1 MPTPPKR
8 KPDSARRANRIIQ
21 QRTLL
26 LLALLGIGTFLLLF
40 AQLYKLQIKQH
51 DELKTLAVRQQTL
64 RTTVEASRGTI
75 YDKNGDI
82 LALSS
87 TAENVCVSPLDVAKN
102 EQDQDLIANG
112 LGEILGVDPGGILD
126 DMKDTASQYK
136 VIKKKVE
143 QETADKVRV
152 FISGNDI
159 KGVFLEP
166 TSKRYYPYS
175 SLAAH
180 VIGFVNANGGAYGLE
195 AVYDEELTGEKGMV
209 VSARDANG
217 NALLYQYEQY
227 FDAENGDSLVT
238 TLDKTVQYYLEKGL
252 EELESRYGTGVG
264 ATGIVMDVNTGGIL
278 AMASLPTYDLNAPAS
293 IYNKEMLAAGMTD
306 EELAAAADTLQN
318 MQWRNK
324 AINDTFQPGST
335 FKILT
340 LAMALEENKVKMS
353 DTFNCPGYVVIEG
366 AKINCSKR
374 APGHG
379 HQDLI
384 TAFANS
390 CNPAFINIGLRLGN
404 TTFYNYMKA
413 FGLTGKTGVDTTGEA
428 SGFVNKEI
436 EYSTLALACYAFG
449 QNFNVTPLSL
459 INAQAACVNGG
470 YLRTPYIVSEV
481 LDQSGNVKYRHDTT
495 PLRQVISEDTSK
507 TVREIMEYEVEHGTG
522 KNGKVAGY
530 RIGGKTGTAD
540 QIDGS
545 VTVSFTCCAPADDP
559 QIMMLLTLSS
569 ASNDTGTYR
578 SGGNMAAPVAS
589 SIMAEILPYLGIEPT
604 YSADELVGVL
614 AVLVGHEA
622 HGDQAALARG
632 IVLGQRGL
640 LDLAGTGGEHQIL
653 GHLVVRD
660 GQHGL
665 DGLIRRELQQV
676 GHVLALGVARALGQ
690 LVGLDAVHAAL
701 VREEQQP
708 VVRGG
713 QEEVIHHV
721 VLAQLGALDAL
732 AAAVL
737 GAVFVGLGALNEAG
751 VGHGDHH
758 VLFGD
763 QVFDVHLAGE
773 RQDLGA
779 AVVAVLG
786 DDLVELVADDLALAF
801 RLGEDVDVVGD
812 LALQFLMLGHD
823 LVAVHAGQRA
833 QLHGQDGVRL
843 HLVDVQQPHK
853 ARTCGVGVFGG
864 TDEGDDLVQHVEG
877 LQICLLYTS
886 PSPRD

>member
-8 KPDSARRANRIIQ
+8 KSDSARRANRIIQ
-21 QRTLL
+21 QRTILL
-26 LLALLGIGTFLLLF
+26 LLLLGIGAFVLLF
-40 AQLYKLQIKQH
+40 IQLYKLQIKQH

-87 TAENVCVSPLDVAKN
+87 TAENVCVSPLDVARN
-102 EQDQDLIANG
+102 EQDQSLIANG
-112 LGEILGVDPGGILD
+112 LSELLGVDAD
-126 DMKDTASQYK
+126 DVLERMKNTASQYE

-143 QETADKVRV
+143 QETADKVRA
-152 FISGNDI
+152 FISENGI

-175 SLAAH
+175 TLAAH

-238 TLDKTVQYYLEKGL
+238 TLDKTVQYYLEKAL

-293 IYNKEMLAAGMTD
+293 IYNKEMLAGDMSEEEFEAASAG
-306 EELAAAADTLQN
+306 LQN
-318 MQWRNK
+318 VQWRNK

-340 LAMALEENKVKMS
+340 LAMALEENKVQMS
-353 DTFNCPGYVVIEG
+353 DTFSCPGYVVVEG
-366 AKINCSKR
+366 ARINCSKR
-374 APGHG
+374 TGHG
-379 HQDLI
+379 SQDLI

-459 INAQAACVNGG
+459 LNAQAACVNGG

-481 LDQSGNVKYRHDTT
+481 LDENGNVKYRHDAT
-495 PLRQVISEDTSK
+495 PLRQVISEDTSAA
-507 TVREIMEYEVEHGTG
+507 VREIMEYEVEYGTG

-559 QIMMLLTLSS
+559 QIIMLLTLSS

-578 SGGNMAAPVAS
+578 SGGNMVAPVAS
-589 SIMAEILPYLGIEPT
+589 SVMAEILPYLGIEPT
-604 YSADELVGVL
+604 YSADELVGADHTVPN
-614 AVLVGHEA
+614 V
-622 HGDQAALARG
+622 
-632 IVLGQRGL
+632 
-640 LDLAGTGGEHQIL
+640 
-653 GHLVVRD
+653 
-660 GQHGL
+660 
-665 DGLIRRELQQV
+665 
-676 GHVLALGVARALGQ
+676 
-690 LVGLDAVHAAL
+690 VGLTLDEATAKL
-701 VREEQQP
+701 KEEGFSCRTIGDGTTVTDQTP
-708 VVRGG
+708 LGG
-713 QEEVIHHV
+713 AIVPNNAEII
-721 VLAQLGALDAL
+721 LYLGA
-732 AAAVL
+732 
-737 GAVFVGLGALNEAG
+737 EKST
-751 VGHGDHH
+751 
-758 VLFGD
+758 
-763 QVFDVHLAGE
+763 
-773 RQDLGA
+773 
-779 AVVAVLG
+779 
-786 DDLVELVADDLALAF
+786 ELCIVPN
-801 RLGEDVDVVGD
+801 VVGD
-812 LALQFLMLGHD
+812 SAASANRKLTDAGLIMSVSGATGGSSASVRAISQSETPGAEVAAGTVVRVQFSD
-823 LVAVHAGQRA
+823 SSV
-833 QLHGQDGVRL
+833 
-843 HLVDVQQPHK
+843 
-853 ARTCGVGVFGG
+853 
-864 TDEGDDLVQHVEG
+864 TD
-877 LQICLLYTS
+877 
-886 PSPRD
+886 